1 VSNTIDERRQHQRRD
16 TVLSMQSRSDKGE
29 VVARMTARNLSL
41 GGLYCTSSK
50 DYPEM
55 TRLAVRLLL
64 PEPANDDGTEPL
76 DLEAV
81 VVRRQELA
89 RGSNGDDRYEL
100 ALFFPTLEPSAK
112 QRLEGYLATT

>member
-1 VSNTIDERRQHQRRD
+1 VSNTVDERRQHQRRD
-16 TVLSMQSRSDKGE
+16 TVLSMQGKSDAGE
-29 VVARMTARNLSL
+29 VVARMTAKNLSL

-55 TRLAVRLLL
+55 TRLAVRLML
-64 PEPANDDGTEPL
+64 PDPAATGTEPL

-89 RGSNGDDRYEL
+89 RGSNGDGRYEL
-100 ALFFPTLEPSAK
+100 ALFFPTLEPAAK
-112 QRLEGYLATT
+112 RRLEGFLATT

>member
-1 VSNTIDERRQHQRRD
+1 MSNTVDERRQHQRRD
-16 TVLSMQSRSDKGE
+16 TVLTMHGTSDEGAA
-29 VVARMTARNLSL
+29 VARMTARNLSV

-55 TRLAVRLLL
+55 TRLAVRLML
-64 PEPANDDGTEPL
+64 PDPAAGTEPL

-89 RGSNGDDRYEL
+89 PGSGGGDRFEL
-100 ALFFPTLEPSAK
+100 ALFFPTLAQTAK
-112 QRLEGYLATT
+112 KRLESYLKTT

>member
-1 VSNTIDERRQHQRRD
+1 VTNTVDERRKHQRRD
-16 TVLSMQSRSDKGE
+16 TVLSMHGKADEGE

-41 GGLYCTSSK
+41 GGLYCTSST

-55 TRLAVRLLL
+55 TRLAVRLML
-64 PEPANDDGTEPL
+64 PDPATGTEPL

-89 RGSNGDDRYEL
+89 QGSNGDHRYEL
-100 ALFFPTLEPSAK
+100 ALFFPTLAPTAK
-112 QRLEGYLATT
+112 TRLEGYLATT